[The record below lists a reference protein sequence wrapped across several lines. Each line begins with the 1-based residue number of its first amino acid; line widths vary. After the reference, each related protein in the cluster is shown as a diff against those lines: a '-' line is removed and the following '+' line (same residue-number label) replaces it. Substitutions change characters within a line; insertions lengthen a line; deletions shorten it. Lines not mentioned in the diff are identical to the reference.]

1 MKHELP
7 YFATYQTTGKFVSR
21 PVRPPSQSGS
31 QSQPKKIS
39 IILIII
45 LSVFALYLGAL
56 FYFAFPFKFSHT
68 IDRDLHD
75 VRILYNL
82 VDVQNKT
89 INTLMARVK
98 TLPYLHSFY
107 EKKKSS
113 SSDFTTMA
121 LQQAKR
127 QDSMTKRERDCEMR
141 YGLSL
146 ADEWRGTEETWC
158 QTETKMPGKASSLKC
173 YPYQQQHRAEQGK
186 GKDVFCVAENF
197 VVDFSLVRLWVIFVL
212 SLIIHTIFIH
222 LFFVDNWRCGTRR
235 NEALQ

>member
-1 MKHELP
+1 MPIKHELP
-7 YFATYQTTGKFVSR
+7 YFATYQPTLTLDQDRGKYVSR

-31 QSQPKKIS
+31 SYQPKKIS
-39 IILIII
+39 IVLILIF
-45 LSVFALYLGAL
+45 SVFAFYLGAL

-89 INTLMARVK
+89 INTLMTRVK
-98 TLPYLHSFY
+98 SMPYLQSFY
-107 EKKKSS
+107 DKKKSS
-113 SSDFTTMA
+113 SSDLTTMA
-121 LQQAKR
+121 LHQAKR
-127 QDSMTKRERDCEMR
+127 HDSMTKRERDCEMR

-158 QTETKMPGKASSLKC
+158 QSETNMPGKVSSLKC

-197 VVDFSLVRLWVIFVL
+197 VIDFSLVRLWVFFAF
-212 SLIIHTIFIH
+212 SLIIHAIFMH
-222 LFFVDNWRCGTRR
+222 LFAARCIVY
-235 NEALQ
+235 